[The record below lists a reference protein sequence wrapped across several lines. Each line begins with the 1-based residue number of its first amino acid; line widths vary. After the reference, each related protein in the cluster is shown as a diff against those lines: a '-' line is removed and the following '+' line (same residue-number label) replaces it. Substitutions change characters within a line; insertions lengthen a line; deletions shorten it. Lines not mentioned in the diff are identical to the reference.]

1 MERNTEVAGEANR
14 LYWRTDR
21 SVADI
26 AETLG
31 VSRRALYELISADE
45 AGALCDSCGGR
56 LVFANRSARASGA
69 ARCADCGNECSIT
82 VEDAEPQ
89 DALAPY
95 AGGWPHPGAFE
106 ELNGARRSLKIGMA
120 ALAGVAVGAV
130 AVLLIARRR

>member
-1 MERNTEVAGEANR
+1 MERNTAVAGEANR

-31 VSRRALYELISADE
+31 VSRRALYELISGDE
-45 AGALCDSCGGR
+45 AGVLCDSCGGR
-56 LVFANRSARASGA
+56 LVFANRSARAAGA

-82 VEDAEPQ
+82 VDDGETQDAPPPYAAGWPRP
-89 DALAPY
+89 DALA
-95 AGGWPHPGAFE
+95 
-106 ELNGARRSLKIGMA
+106 ELNGARRSLKIGIA